1 VSATP
6 QRGLSTVAA
15 TAARLETIAA
25 RLLTWGTRAAL
36 LLVLL
41 GVVDMALS
49 GVYPLGAASFPP
61 YSLTAIPGQIAA
73 LRPEG
78 FIWAGLTVLVAL
90 PLGRVTV
97 SGAGFLAAHDRRL
110 ALVSV
115 LVLLVICASVV
126 AALSLEG

>member
-1 VSATP
+1 MSATP

-49 GVYPLGAASFPP
+49 GVYPLGAASFPS
-61 YSLTAIPGQIAA
+61 YSLAAIPGQIAA

-78 FIWAGLTVLVAL
+78 FIWAGLTLLVAL

-97 SGAGFLAAHDRRL
+97 SGAGFLAARDRRL